1 MNRHFLLTNLRRA
14 GGLGDQDIK
23 SVNFNRIT
31 GVNPSTSARFLQFS
45 LYYRFQ
51 YRDRVLAAA
60 FRGLVIGW
68 GHGCEDSH
76 PGI

>member
-51 YRDRVLAAA
+51 YRDRV
-60 FRGLVIGW
+60 G
-68 GHGCEDSH
+68 S
-76 PGI
+76 PP